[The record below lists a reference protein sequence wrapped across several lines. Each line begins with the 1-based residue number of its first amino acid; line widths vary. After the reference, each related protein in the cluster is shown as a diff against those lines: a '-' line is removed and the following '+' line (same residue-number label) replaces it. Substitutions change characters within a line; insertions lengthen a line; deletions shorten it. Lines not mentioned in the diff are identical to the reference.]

1 MRVSVL
7 EKLLLKRFK
16 LAAEK
21 QRSIFKCHAEQLT
34 VERTNLRTFKKEK
47 ETTNRTRRREEKKE
61 GVIIQTEPKK
71 IYRKRKG
78 GYSAVN
84 TILDNGEC
92 FCVVS
97 WLLAPQGG

>member
-61 GVIIQTEPKK
+61 GNNTNRAKENLQEKK
-71 IYRKRKG
+71 RG
-78 GYSAVN
+78 
-84 TILDNGEC
+84 ILSCEHNSG
-92 FCVVS
+92 
-97 WLLAPQGG
+97 QR